1 MGRLLA
7 VAIDVRDRALLLV
20 LSVQGLRIT
29 EALALNLDGL
39 ETVRGHHTV
48 MVSGKGGREDRVP
61 LPPVVVDA
69 FDGLAAAEGRTTGPE
84 FVGADGLRMGRHSA
98 GRILAKLARAAG
110 LGRTVRPH
118 MLRATAITGA
128 LDAGASLR
136 DVQDFARHADPRT
149 TRRHVRGRGAL
160 DRHSSYVVAAWLGGD

>member
-48 MVSGKGGREDRVP
+48 MVSGKG
-61 LPPVVVDA
+61 
-69 FDGLAAAEGRTTGPE
+69 
-84 FVGADGLRMGRHSA
+84 
-98 GRILAKLARAAG
+98 
-110 LGRTVRPH
+110 
-118 MLRATAITGA
+118 
-128 LDAGASLR
+128 
-136 DVQDFARHADPRT
+136 
-149 TRRHVRGRGAL
+149 
-160 DRHSSYVVAAWLGGD
+160 